1 MDSKA
6 QFSVLLQFVGL
17 IIGIILIILSV
28 EVITQ
33 IVRFMARALIAWVS
47 RNMPKTYEQLNRVG
61 IK

>member
-1 MDSKA
+1 MDSEA